1 MNAIPQ
7 KFSAPFIRSPE
18 RSNTIFAVMTA
29 AACLPLLGGIFFFG
43 THAILVAALSVAS
56 CVFFERMYYRVT
68 SSPALLGK
76 GHGYLT
82 GVLLALTLPAF
93 TPWWAVI
100 MAGGFAIIVGKAAFG
115 GVGHYI
121 WPPALIGRLAI
132 TVLLPVIGMS
142 AALTPDNWPLLSQ
155 SDAILGNISNTSE
168 ISLQDYQG
176 WKETPTP
183 EGASGFA
190 MEHPSAAMFG
200 ISDMSDSSEPRYS
213 SLGLIRNDINNC
225 KPTLLST
232 LPPLRDMLIG
242 ARPGGLGETSAL
254 LIIAAG
260 IYLIYRHYVKW
271 QLPVAMLVA
280 AWIVAAVAPIRLS
293 GPGGVDEIVRYP
305 LFSGSV
311 EVGFTYVNYQLF
323 SGDILL
329 CAFILATDMTSRP
342 VRTGGQ
348 FIFGLLAGAAAML
361 LKLYVNTPI
370 PAYIAVLAMCCF
382 TPVIDSLWRPR
393 VLGGRRSGL

>member
-1 MNAIPQ
+1 MNDMPQ
-7 KFSAPFIRSPE
+7 KFSSPFIRSPE
-18 RSNTIFAVMTA
+18 RSSTIFAVMTG

-43 THAILVAALSVAS
+43 THAIVVSLLAVAS

-68 SSPALLGK
+68 SLPSLLGK
-76 GHGYLT
+76 GHAYLT

-121 WPPALIGRLAI
+121 WPPALIGRLSIA
-132 TVLLPVIGMS
+132 VLLPIIGMS
-142 AALTPDNWPLLSQ
+142 AVVVPDDWPLLSQ
-155 SDAILGNISNTSE
+155 SDAILGNISNARE

-176 WKETPTP
+176 WKETTAAD
-183 EGASGFA
+183 GSSGFLL
-190 MEHPSAAMFG
+190 EHPSAALFG
-200 ISDMSDSSEPRYS
+200 LTDMADSSEPRYS
-213 SLGLIRNDINNC
+213 SIGIVRSDINNR
-225 KPTLLST
+225 KPALLAT

-242 ARPGGLGETSAL
+242 ARPGGLGETSTL

-271 QLPVAMLVA
+271 QLSVAMLAA
-280 AWIVAAVAPIRLS
+280 AWLTAAVAPIRLC
-293 GPGGVDEIVRYP
+293 GPAGDEIVWYP
-305 LFSGSV
+305 LLAEGL

-323 SGDILL
+323 SGELLL
-329 CAFILATDMTSRP
+329 CAFILAADMTSRP

-348 FIFGLLAGAAAML
+348 FIFGALVGALAML
-361 LKLYVNTPI
+361 MKLYINTPI
-370 PAYIAVLAMCCF
+370 PAYIAVLIMCCF

-393 VLGGRRSGL
+393 VLGARRSML